1 MPRESDS
8 DKGAVST
15 LPLLNARTSFALIFV
30 ALGLPVLNLKA
41 ATPNLFNAIE
51 RPLRYQPVGT
61 DFVIEN
67 GPEFF
72 NRSLYCHNSAFRV
85 DAGDKPE
92 FSLYLPGRGG
102 NLRFAIKTRAGA
114 KWLHE
119 FETITAR
126 YRPGSMVY
134 EMRDRLLQVQT
145 L

>member
-1 MPRESDS
+1 MT
-8 DKGAVST
+8 GV
-15 LPLLNARTSFALIFV
+15 LLAAL
-30 ALGLPVLNLKA
+30 L
-41 ATPNLFNAIE
+41 T
-51 RPLRYQPVGT
+51 LRYQPDGS
-61 DFVIEN
+61 DFVITN

-72 NRSLYCHNSAFRV
+72 NRPLYGGNSAFRV

-119 FETITAR
+119 FETISAR

-134 EMRDRLLQVQT
+134 EMRDRLLEGETLQLTVLPPTKTKRMVAQV
-145 L
+145 